1 MQEEKAEEGASR
13 GGESEREEGR
23 TEGGRNGRRE
33 GGRNG
38 EKGRGSDGG
47 EGGRPDSGP
56 GPAYRRTRR
65 AKPEVLRLAR
75 CQWGRGLRGTGG
87 VGRHGPAVPGAAITI
102 PKAVELLTEP
112 T

>member
-1 MQEEKAEEGASR
+1 MKG
-13 GGESEREEGR
+13 REEEAYITGSGEGLQYGVDR
-23 TEGGRNGRRE
+23 VHHETRAGGRAA
-33 GGRNG
+33 
-38 EKGRGSDGG
+38 K
-47 EGGRPDSGP
+47 P

-75 CQWGRGLRGTGG
+75 CQGG
-87 VGRHGPAVPGAAITI
+87 EGRHGPAVPGAAITI